1 MALIIAQMKKSSRT
15 ALCYTACPMNAPTP
29 SPAESSAADGLTTA
43 PFERSL
49 TANVAPVPRGVADY
63 FWHAAAQRRQTEQ
76 TMLRTFRSWGYA
88 DFIPPTLERAETIAA
103 GSSSTLQSQLVRFSD
118 RDGAM
123 LALRADMTIAAA
135 RLMATRLY
143 DAPLPQ
149 RFCYAGHVFRDLE
162 AQAGQQREFAQTGVE
177 LIGVAAPEADAE
189 VLALAA
195 AALQAA
201 GLRDFQLVLGQ
212 MEFFGGLLAEL
223 SLSESEKIRLQMAVD
238 RNSEAEVDELLRT
251 FSMPHSARR
260 TIEALLSLSGRPPAL
275 LLAEAEQLVLNQR
288 MSDALA
294 NLRTICAILDRYGIM
309 PAVTLDL
316 TEIQNIGYYTGLT
329 FEVLAPGLGFRLASG
344 GRYDNL
350 IGAFGRTMPAVGVAF
365 VLERV
370 LLALTAQ
377 NRQQPLTT
385 PLPPDLVA
393 GNVRDAQQMST
404 VNRWRGEGLRVA
416 VDLEG
421 RTESQLLLH
430 ATTTA
435 APAVA
440 YFSASGIRVTTGQG
454 AARRTTTL
462 ATGGD
467 LRRVLASGHGVTP

>member
-1 MALIIAQMKKSSRT
+1 
-15 ALCYTACPMNAPTP
+15 
-29 SPAESSAADGLTTA
+29 
-43 PFERSL
+43 
-49 TANVAPVPRGVADY
+49 
-63 FWHAAAQRRQTEQ
+63 
-76 TMLRTFRSWGYA
+76 MLQTFRSWGYA

-103 GSSSTLQSQLVRFSD
+103 GSSSTLQSQLVRFAD

-177 LIGVAAPEADAE
+177 LIGVATPEADAE
-189 VLALAA
+189 VLALTA

-223 SLSESEKIRLQMAVD
+223 SLSEPEKIRLQLAVD
-238 RNSEAEVDELLRT
+238 RNSEAELDELLRT
-251 FSMPHSARR
+251 FALPPSARR
-260 TIEALLSLSGRPPAL
+260 TIEAFLSLSGRPPAI
-275 LLAEAEQLVLNQR
+275 LLAEAERLVLNQR
-288 MSDALA
+288 MRAALA
-294 NLRTICAILDRYGIM
+294 NLRAICTILDRYAIM
-309 PAVTLDL
+309 SAVTLDL

-365 VLERV
+365 GLERV
-370 LLALTAQ
+370 LLALAAQ
-377 NRQQPLTT
+377 NRRQPLTT

-393 GNVRDAQQMST
+393 GNVRDAHQVET
-404 VNRWRGEGLRVA
+404 IKRWRAEGLRIA

-421 RTESQLLLH
+421 QSESQLLLH
-430 ATTTA
+430 ALTHG

-462 ATGGD
+462 PAGGD
-467 LRRVLASGHGVTP
+467 LRSALAGGQGVTL

>member
-1 MALIIAQMKKSSRT
+1 
-15 ALCYTACPMNAPTP
+15 MNAKTP
-29 SPAESSAADGLTTA
+29 SLAESLTGDVTSIA
-43 PFERSL
+43 PSERSL
-49 TANVAPVPRGVADY
+49 TANIAPVPRGVADY

-76 TMLRTFRSWGYA
+76 SMLQTFRSWGYA

-103 GSSSTLQSQLVRFSD
+103 GSSSTLQSQLVRFAD

-189 VLALAA
+189 VLALTA

-223 SLSESEKIRLQMAVD
+223 SLSESEKMRLQLAVD
-238 RNSEAEVDELLRT
+238 RNSEAELDDLLRT
-251 FSMPHSARR
+251 FALSHSARR
-260 TIEALLSLSGRPPAL
+260 TIEAFLSLSGRPPAI
-275 LLAEAEQLVLNQR
+275 LLAEAERLVLNQR
-288 MSDALA
+288 MRDALA
-294 NLRTICAILDRYGIM
+294 NLRTICAILDRYAIM
-309 PAVTLDL
+309 SAVTLDL

-365 VLERV
+365 GLERV
-370 LLALTAQ
+370 LLALAAQ
-377 NRQQPLTT
+377 NRRQPLTT

-393 GNVRDAQQMST
+393 GNVRDAHQVET
-404 VNRWRGEGLRVA
+404 IKRWRAEGLRVA

-421 RTESQLLLH
+421 QSESQLLLH
-430 ATTTA
+430 ALA
-435 APAVA
+435 HGAHAVA
-440 YFSASGIRVTTGQG
+440 YFSAGGIRVTTGQG
-454 AARRTTTL
+454 AARRTTTMP
-462 ATGGD
+462 AGGD
-467 LRRVLASGHGVTP
+467 LRSVLAGGQGVTL